1 VPDVFEV
8 DLSEVDEDNVNHAY
22 LNLSALTR
30 ALIQVDG
37 VTEAEIVS
45 AIGDLLLD
53 LSYSYGRNRV
63 Q

>member
-8 DLSEVDEDNVNHAY
+8 DLSEADEDNVNHAY

-53 LSYSYGRNRV
+53 LSYAYGHNRM

>member
-1 VPDVFEV
+1 MPDVFEV

>member
-30 ALIQVDG
+30 ALVQVDG

-53 LSYSYGRNRV
+53 LSYSYDRNRM

>member
-1 VPDVFEV
+1 MPDVFEV
-8 DLSEVDEDNVNHAY
+8 DLSEVDDDNVTHAY
-22 LNLSALTR
+22 LNLSALTN

-53 LSYSYGRNRV
+53 LSYSYGRNKM